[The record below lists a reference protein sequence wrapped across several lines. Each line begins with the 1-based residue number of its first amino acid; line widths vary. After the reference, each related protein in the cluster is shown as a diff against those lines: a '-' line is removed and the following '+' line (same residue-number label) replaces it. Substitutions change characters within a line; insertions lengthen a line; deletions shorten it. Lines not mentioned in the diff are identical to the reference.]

1 MLITNSYTSQITAK
15 NETNGQIFNHAEALR
30 YERVGYYNHKLSPA
44 AQCTFQLA
52 FKSCWS
58 FKIMWSRYSDF
69 IDKKEI
75 SKK

>member
-52 FKSCWS
+52 FKSC
-58 FKIMWSRYSDF
+58 
-69 IDKKEI
+69 
-75 SKK
+75 